1 MVPADDEQQSE
12 STAPQITAGNKPPTA
27 PTDSSPRLTPM
38 PPSMMHWWLPLL
50 LALILLAAGC
60 FLASIWRMPLK
71 PFSWE
76 SIKPFWPPSWPFN
89 YHWPS
94 KDAMALCVTIAGA
107 GFAFSAWQQRSHD
120 NAANAKQAQ
129 ATVEREDYWKRR
141 EHIFQLLGSK
151 NPGLRLG
158 AVALL
163 AELADSAHHS
173 IFLNET
179 EKQQLQH
186 HIINTMC
193 LQMRREGS
201 CLKAEG
207 TKEEHQ
213 QIQTAILQALFER
226 INEYPKDPN
235 LADWSQRLIFMTD
248 THFIAP
254 FEMTQVTTNAKF
266 ILNGSTF
273 RNNFT
278 IFESEL
284 KSQLHTDNTTFLS
297 KLTIFKS
304 RISIFQLPLSTTKTN
319 YTQSRIAYDGNGR
332 AINIKLANRKQ
343 QLIIS
348 ECDIF
353 TSRCECDH
361 SCSCKRSKSK
371 VCSCETSLV
380 CSCKRT
386 CAHAKLSISCEPQK
400 NLRTNQERRTPEL
413 TILSCRT
420 GSIRIAAPASQFQA
434 YLSHNTIY
442 GSLEVQFQEASENN
456 SEHPHFIARYN
467 RIAFTKTTRPIT
479 LTNRSNI
486 PLTELCTFENNF
498 TFFKTDNSDQVSKLQ
513 SRHISKHRNVIH
525 FQFRHSFGDKLHT
538 FSWDEG
544 RFIGIKSEFLCE
556 FQPKHDDFLITTPM
570 SLEDSKYIEYAY
582 SKSILDSAK
591 NGTVVEWSKPG
602 IAHICNSEHCDQIY
616 IVTERIKPETSRVRN
631 STSDE
636 TEAINSDPFYWASF
650 TLGTSMWINSETFI
664 GEWRSNHSYYFI
676 HHLAIPWSR
685 PGIART
691 IFEFAANMSPYLR
704 CVIDETNYP
713 MRHALESFGFKK
725 CGTVTL
731 QNLEKSNY
739 DTKPTRSSK
748 FQLIRLHFRLP
759 LSSFGKQTDTS
770 KMNHTAPKMIAYD
783 WIKEPD
789 PQEHESSTT
798 NSYLELLLQ
807 SLPPLRTTEPSS

>member
-38 PPSMMHWWLPLL
+38 PPSLMHWWLPLL

-71 PFSWE
+71 PFSWQ

-141 EHIFQLLGSK
+141 DHIFQLLGSK

-186 HIINTMC
+186 HIINTIC

-201 CLKAEG
+201 CLQAEG

-226 INEYPKDPN
+226 INEHPKDPN

-254 FEMTQVTTNAKF
+254 FEMAQVTTNAEF

-278 IFESEL
+278 IFESKL
-284 KSQLHTDNTTFLS
+284 KSQLHTENTTFLS

-304 RISIFQLPLSTTKTN
+304 RISVFQLPLSTTKTN
-319 YTQSRIAYDGNGR
+319 YTQSTIAHDGNGST
-332 AINIKLANRKQ
+332 IKIKLTNHKQ
-343 QLIIS
+343 QLIIFG
-348 ECDIF
+348 CDIF

-371 VCSCETSLV
+371 VCSCKISLV
-380 CSCKRT
+380 CSCRRT
-386 CAHAKLSISCEPQK
+386 CAHAKLSISYKPQK
-400 NLRTNQERRTPEL
+400 YIRTKQKSRTPEL
-413 TILSCRT
+413 TIINCRT
-420 GSIRIAAPASQFQA
+420 GSIRIAAPASQFRA
-434 YLSHNTIY
+434 DLFHNTIY
-442 GSLEVQFQEASENN
+442 GGLEVQFQESSENN
-456 SEHPHFIARYN
+456 SKHAHFTAQYN
-467 RIAFTKTTRPIT
+467 RIAFTENTPPIT
-479 LTNRSNI
+479 LINRSNT
-486 PLTELCTFENNF
+486 PLTELCTFANNF
-498 TFFKTDNSDQVSKLQ
+498 TFFKTDNSDQVSELQ
-513 SRHISKHRNVIH
+513 SRHINKHRNVIH
-525 FQFRHSFGDKLHT
+525 FQFQHSSGDKLQT

-544 RFIGIKSEFLCE
+544 HFSGIKSEFLCK
-556 FQPKHDDFLITTPM
+556 FHSKHDDFLIRTPT
-570 SLEDSKYIEYAY
+570 SLEDFEYIKYAY
-582 SKSILDSAK
+582 SSSVLDSTK
-591 NGTVVEWSKPG
+591 NGAVTEWSKQG
-602 IAHICNSEHCDQIY
+602 TAHIYNSEHCDQIY
-616 IVTERIKPETSRVRN
+616 IVTKRIKSESDRVRN
-631 STSDE
+631 SISDK
-636 TEAINSDPFYWASF
+636 TESINFDPSYCASF

-664 GEWRSNHSYYFI
+664 GEWRLNHSYYFI

-685 PGIART
+685 PGIAHA
-691 IFEFAANMSPYLR
+691 IFQFAASMSPYLR

-713 MRHALESFGFKK
+713 MRHALESFGFEKR
-725 CGTVTL
+725 GTVTL
-731 QNLEKSNY
+731 QNLERSNS
-739 DTKPTRSSK
+739 DTKPTRYSK
-748 FQLIRLHFRLP
+748 FRSIRQHFRLP
-759 LSSFGKQTDTS
+759 LFSSNKETNTS
-770 KMNHTAPKMIAYD
+770 EMNHTIPKMIAYD
-783 WIKEPD
+783 WIKEPE
-789 PQEHESSTT
+789 PKEHEINST

-807 SLPPLRTTEPSS
+807 SLPPLGTTEPSR

>member
-1 MVPADDEQQSE
+1 MVPADDEHTSTNEPEDTSTRRTLLKKLKFWKGRKKKSKEPARLTTLPKYLMHWTTPVWIAAAGFLIALAFAVNWRGE
-12 STAPQITAGNKPPTA
+12 SHWPTA
-27 PTDSSPRLTPM
+27 
-38 PPSMMHWWLPLL
+38 
-50 LALILLAAGC
+50 
-60 FLASIWRMPLK
+60 
-71 PFSWE
+71 E
-76 SIKPFWPPSWPFN
+76 
-89 YHWPS
+89 
-94 KDAMALCVTIAGA
+94 AMKLCATIAGA

-120 NAANAKQAQ
+120 NVVNAKQAQ
-129 ATVEREDYWKRR
+129 AAIERDDYWKRR
-141 EHIFQLLGSK
+141 DHIYQLLGSK

-226 INEYPKDPN
+226 INEHPKDPN

-332 AINIKLANRKQ
+332 AINIKLTNREQ

-353 TSRCECDH
+353 TSHCECDH

-400 NLRTNQERRTPEL
+400 NLRTKQERRTPEL

-434 YLSHNTIY
+434 YLFHNTIY
-442 GSLEVQFQEASENN
+442 GSLEVEFQEASENN

-467 RIAFTKTTRPIT
+467 RIAFTENMRPIA
-479 LTNRSNI
+479 LINRSNT
-486 PLTELCTFENNF
+486 PLTELCTFANNL

-513 SRHISKHRNVIH
+513 SQYISKHRNVIH
-525 FQFRHSFGDKLHT
+525 FQFQYSSGDKLQT

-544 RFIGIKSEFLCE
+544 CFSGIKSEFLCE
-556 FQPKHDDFLITTPM
+556 FQSKDDDFLITTPI
-570 SLEDSKYIEYAY
+570 SFEDFEYIKYAY
-582 SKSILDSAK
+582 SSSVLDSAK
-591 NGTVVEWSKPG
+591 NGTVAEWSKQG
-602 IAHICNSEHCDQIY
+602 RANICNSEHCDQIY
-616 IVTERIKPETSRVRN
+616 IVTERVKSEAGRVRN
-631 STSDE
+631 SISDQAE
-636 TEAINSDPFYWASF
+636 SIKSDLSYRASF

-664 GEWRSNHSYYFI
+664 GKWHSNHSYYFI

-685 PGIART
+685 PGIARA
-691 IFEFAANMSPYLR
+691 IFQFAANMSPYLR

-713 MRHALESFGFKK
+713 MRHALESFGFKQ

-731 QNLEKSNY
+731 QSLERSNS
-739 DTKPTRSSK
+739 DSKPATHSIKFRS
-748 FQLIRLHFRLP
+748 IRQYFGLP
-759 LSSFGKQTDTS
+759 LFSSDKQTNTS
-770 KMNHTAPKMIAYD
+770 EMNHTATKMIAYE
-783 WIKEPD
+783 WIKEPE
-789 PQEHESSTT
+789 PQEDEIVST

-807 SLPPLRTTEPSS
+807 SLPPLGTTEPSS